1 MVIVGLTK
9 IETDL
14 YCAHLHNIYTPMHVF
29 TYVCTYVCILL
40 YCLIVDK
47 KILYVAYD
55 SGDGYVNKVFDLKL
69 GYMYRYAMDGSY
81 IYAAQVRNAI
91 ASIL

>member
-1 MVIVGLTK
+1 MVIVVLTK

-14 YCAHLHNIYTPMHVF
+14 YCAHLHNMYTPMHVF
-29 TYVCTYVCILL
+29 TYVCILL
-40 YCLIVDK
+40 CCLTVDK

-69 GYMYRYAMDGSY
+69 GYMYRYTMDGSY